1 MRRSSFRRLAGA
13 ALVFAAV
20 PLVLSGALLA
30 IAMGANRSWIFLA
43 AAALALI
50 PIAWG
55 ILELRLYAGQVRR
68 LVQAIDNLLRS
79 PCADDWAGMNGEL
92 GSLARSLARIAPQV
106 RNLVEETR
114 HEMGRREAMLA
125 SMVEGVFAVDAQR
138 CVTFCNSSFAKLIG
152 VSRAA
157 VEGIPI
163 LKLVRD
169 PALLDLINQVLSTG
183 QSSKANL
190 QLAAAEGRLFEVQ
203 VATLANA
210 PEHGAIAIL
219 HDITEIERLERVRK
233 DFVANVS
240 HEFRT
245 PLAAIRGYAETL
257 LDGGLDDSVNRRRF
271 VEIIENHATRLSNI
285 ASDLLILS
293 ELDGGRQPAE
303 PARFPAQAVLDT
315 AVRTVE
321 GQARA
326 RNIDLA
332 FEEMDGFEIFGHRLR
347 LEQALVNLLD
357 NAIKFSHPGGRV
369 RITARLAGP
378 EKGRIVISDSGIGIP
393 SEDLPRIFE
402 RFYRVD
408 KAHSR
413 AVGGTG
419 LGLSIV
425 KHVVEQMNGSITVE
439 SDLGAGSRFTIVL
452 PVLPATAS
460 APDGGEARNTTF
472 TQSS

>member
-13 ALVFAAV
+13 AFVFAAV
-20 PLVLSGALLA
+20 PLVLLGALLA
-30 IAMGANRSWIFLA
+30 IAAVSNRPWIFLGA
-43 AAALALI
+43 AVALI
-50 PIAWG
+50 PLAWG
-55 ILELRLYAGQVRR
+55 ILELRSYSRQVQR
-68 LVQAIDNLLRS
+68 LRQAIDNLLGS
-79 PCADDWAGMNGEL
+79 PFADDLAGMNGEL
-92 GSLARSLARIAPQV
+92 GSLARSLTRIAPQV

-138 CVTFCNSSFAKLIG
+138 RVTFCNASFAKLIG
-152 VSRAA
+152 VNRSA

-169 PALLDLINQVLSTG
+169 PALLDLINQVLGSG
-183 QSSKANL
+183 QSAKANL
-190 QLAAAEGRLFEVQ
+190 KLAAAEGRLFEVQ

-210 PEHGAIAIL
+210 PERGAIAIL

-257 LDGGLDDSVNRRRF
+257 LDGGLDDSANRRRF

-303 PARFPAQAVLDT
+303 PARFPVQAVLDT

-332 FEEMDGFEIFGHRLR
+332 FEQMDSFEIFGHRLR

-357 NAIKFSHPGGRV
+357 NAIKFSHAGGRV
-369 RITARLAGP
+369 RIAARLAGP
-378 EKGRIVISDSGIGIP
+378 EKGRIAISDSGIGIP

-439 SDLGAGSRFTIVL
+439 SDLGAGSCFTLVL
-452 PVLPATAS
+452 PVVPAISSTQT
-460 APDGGEARNTTF
+460 GGEGL
-472 TQSS
+472 